1 MGPPQGSAPLH
12 ATLFSDPA
20 GGPSCVVTTVWASLS
35 VSCTFVILF
44 GATHIF
50 LGGSCLWCFL
60 LVFHPPGPV
69 LSCGPAFGNKLQAR
83 SPYSRVGGQQMYC
96 SSMQGAGGKRHVPA
110 RLALRLLRTQD
121 ESVKSGQSRAEPC
134 KCQLGGRN
142 VKRSRTEET
151 LRGGKSLW
159 LGEVGKPLRGGEA

>member
-60 LVFHPPGPV
+60 LVSPPQGQCCHVGLPLATSCKPGVPIHVSVVNKCIAHPCRGQGEKDMS
-69 LSCGPAFGNKLQAR
+69 LPA
-83 SPYSRVGGQQMYC
+83 
-96 SSMQGAGGKRHVPA
+96 
-110 RLALRLLRTQD
+110 
-121 ESVKSGQSRAEPC
+121 
-134 KCQLGGRN
+134 
-142 VKRSRTEET
+142 
-151 LRGGKSLW
+151 
-159 LGEVGKPLRGGEA
+159 